1 MFSLCVG
8 PYPAGGPRTS
18 VADIASALLLPPL
31 LNHASNT
38 LQMNKHLHP
47 LSVKARRLLHSSIQ
61 QRGEEKERK
70 KWRVEKRSTGKRWQM
85 EGWINVEAKRQQSN
99 KAAARFPGSSP
110 NLSDLF
116 PPWHNYH
123 GPSNYFFSLNS
134 FLIAGCVC
142 VCMCFFSCPCLW
154 SGGFAGCCATLSPQ
168 TVSTDCT
175 GRGMGEEREE
185 AGKGGCPWRMGQ
197 APDQHFPGPV
207 TVPEYSRHV
216 CTVCEHKWHTDFRVC
231 FVSPSFV
238 FCWYSGAHHH
248 VLILV
253 GIGKTHTDT
262 RTRWAECRSSF
273 TALSLIFICSAGLE
287 YEAWIQLDKWL
298 RGILLIHSSLHI
310 DLFLFIYLAAEKK
323 SFSQIVVL
331 LKVCMT
337 TYWLK
342 NFQGQRRKKSP

>member
-8 PYPAGGPRTS
+8 PNPAGGPRTS

-70 KWRVEKRSTGKRWQM
+70 KWRVEKRSTGKGWQM
-85 EGWINVEAKRQQSN
+85 EGWINVGEKRQQSN

-142 VCMCFFSCPCLW
+142 VHVFFFFVPVFMKWRFCGLLCNLVASDCVHRLHRKGD
-154 SGGFAGCCATLSPQ
+154 GGGEGGGREGGVVPGEWARPQ
-168 TVSTDCT
+168 TNT
-175 GRGMGEEREE
+175 
-185 AGKGGCPWRMGQ
+185 
-197 APDQHFPGPV
+197 
-207 TVPEYSRHV
+207 
-216 CTVCEHKWHTDFRVC
+216 
-231 FVSPSFV
+231 
-238 FCWYSGAHHH
+238 
-248 VLILV
+248 
-253 GIGKTHTDT
+253 
-262 RTRWAECRSSF
+262 
-273 TALSLIFICSAGLE
+273 SLA
-287 YEAWIQLDKWL
+287 Q
-298 RGILLIHSSLHI
+298 
-310 DLFLFIYLAAEKK
+310 
-323 SFSQIVVL
+323 
-331 LKVCMT
+331 
-337 TYWLK
+337 
-342 NFQGQRRKKSP
+342 